1 MKKSDRDIMEILEAY
16 DATGS
21 AHSAA
26 QLAGVDP
33 KTVRRYVA
41 ARDAGLALAGPT
53 RRPRLIDDYLA
64 KIEEWIDR
72 SKGKVRADIV
82 HERLIELGFDG
93 TERTTRRA
101 VAEAKAAW
109 QAGHR
114 RTYRPWITEPGL
126 WMQFDWG
133 AGPKVPGPDG
143 LMRSTLLFCA
153 WLAWSRYR
161 VVIPVWGQT
170 LPTLIACLD
179 ATMRRFGGVPTYAL
193 TDNPRTVSIDHVAGI
208 PVRHPQIVE
217 AARHYGMTVHTC
229 VPFDPESKGG
239 SEATVKIAK
248 ADLVP
253 TEANLLPDYASFADL
268 ETACDLFCATV
279 NGRRHRESARIPTEA
294 LAEERA
300 RLHTLP
306 SAPHTLALGTTRSVG
321 TDQTIR
327 FGSVRYSTPPGLVGA
342 EVWVRVAGTELVI
355 VADLDALPRTPAWA
369 QNRKGLSEVARHR
382 LSTPGNPS
390 IDPAHYPDHPQEP
403 GGAPKPPIPRAR
415 SAAEARFLELGS
427 GAHTWLIAASAAGT
441 VRIRAKMT
449 AAVELAAFVGAD
461 TVDAALAVAAE
472 AGRFAES
479 DLPAIVAHHA
489 DTPSSGNVVADE
501 AHSAQPGTGAWAGF
515 GTTAAGAGS

>member
-41 ARDAGLALAGPT
+41 ARDAGMPVTGPA
-53 RRPRLIDDYLA
+53 RRPRIIDEYLP
-64 KIEEWIDR
+64 KIEEWVER
-72 SKGKVRADIV
+72 SKGRVRADIV
-82 HERLIELGFDG
+82 HERLVELGFDG

-101 VAEAKAAW
+101 VAQAKTAW

-133 AGPKVPGPDG
+133 AGPKVPGPG
-143 LMRSTLLFCA
+143 GIVRTTLLFCA
-153 WLAWSRYR
+153 WLAWSRFR
-161 VVIPVWGQT
+161 VVIPVWDQT

-179 ATMRRFGGVPTYAL
+179 ATVRRFGGVPTYAL

-208 PVRHPQIVE
+208 AVRHPQIVE
-217 AARHYGMTVHTC
+217 TARHYGMAVHTC

-253 TEANLLPDYASFADL
+253 TDANLLPDYASFADL
-268 ETACDLFCATV
+268 EAACDRFCVTV
-279 NGRRHRESARIPTEA
+279 NARRHRESARIPIEA
-294 LAEERA
+294 LADERP

-306 SAPHTLALGTTRSVG
+306 ATPHTLALGTTRSVG

-327 FGSVRYSTPPGLVGA
+327 FGSVRYSTPPGLIGT
-342 EVWVRVAGTELVI
+342 EVWVRAAGTDLVV
-355 VADLDALPRTPAWA
+355 VADLDALPRVPDWA
-369 QNRKGLSEVARHR
+369 ADRRGLNEVARHR

-390 IDPAHYPDHPQEP
+390 IDPAHYPNHPQEP
-403 GGAPKPPIPRAR
+403 GGAPRPPTPRAR
-415 SAAEARFLELGS
+415 SAAEARFLDLGP
-427 GAHTWLIAASAAGT
+427 GAHTWLIAASAAGV

-449 AAVELAAFVGAD
+449 AAVELAAFVGAGA
-461 TVDAALAVAAE
+461 VEAALAVAAE

-479 DLPAIVAHHA
+479 DLPAIVAHRT
-489 DTPSSGNVVADE
+489 DTSVGQVVADE
-501 AHSAQPGTGAWAGF
+501 AHSVQPGTAAWAGF
-515 GTTAAGAGS
+515 GTAHTEAGS